1 MSDADDK
8 AFETM
13 QLMDTLGTA
22 IYSEQRMHLKQKYDV
37 DIEDFRYDGW
47 KEYRLCGAKE
57 VIMLCAEEAM
67 NLVNMNRRRWNR
79 KWPRNTPH
87 MCVCL
92 PASHGKTANAPPH
105 AWVEAFRPC
114 PHRKSIVAGGYMH
127 VSTVHMG
134 THDAKFLFCPF
145 GLDKAVLEV
154 GGAPPTA
161 SFVYPFGFD
170 TTDL

>member
-92 PASHGKTANAPPH
+92 PASHGKTANAPPCMDRGLPPMPSPQKYSRGRIYACEH
-105 AWVEAFRPC
+105 CAHGNARCQVFVLPFRS
-114 PHRKSIVAGGYMH
+114 R
-127 VSTVHMG
+127 
-134 THDAKFLFCPF
+134 
-145 GLDKAVLEV
+145 
-154 GGAPPTA
+154 
-161 SFVYPFGFD
+161 
-170 TTDL
+170 